1 MLPSHGY
8 LYSAQPEGDL
18 MDGRWNLSFNYT
30 ATRDM
35 NVVVAGLAASML
47 KNVSNSAVIAER

>member
-35 NVVVAGLAASML
+35 NVVVAGLAAWMSFY
-47 KNVSNSAVIAER
+47 AEKRL